1 MKESDLYQPLKLYL
15 ERLGYTVYPEIEISA
30 GRPRADIVAVKD
42 ERLLIVEMKTSFG
55 LAVMEQADHWASGE
69 YAHQTYIAVPW
80 RDRWQVPMIAQ
91 RALRPAGIG
100 VLQVDVRQNPNDIG
114 DLEERFGWLDGL
126 RAERMR
132 EDTAK
137 AHQFYEERR
146 VRVCL
151 EAAAKSEAPQARRIL
166 DVLTPYH
173 LAGPDAGG
181 KAGGHISAYRVTM
194 IRIREYLEQR
204 ADWTTAREIE
214 ANVET
219 HFQAADN
226 SASIKQALL
235 AWETGWCESCKIKN
249 KLYFKIRWG
258 SDEHV
263 HKKAAGQD
271 REEA

>member
-1 MKESDLYQPLKLYL
+1 MKESDLYPPLKLHL
-15 ERLGYTVYPEIEISA
+15 ERKGYTVYPEIEIYA

-55 LAVMEQADHWASGE
+55 LAVMEQADHWASGG

-80 RDRWQVPMIAQ
+80 RERWQVPMIAQ
-91 RALRPAGIG
+91 RALKPVGIG
-100 VLQVDVRQNPNDIG
+100 VLQVDVRPNPNDIN
-114 DLEERFGWLDGL
+114 DLEERYDWLGGL
-126 RAERMR
+126 RAEKMR
-132 EDTAK
+132 EDTRR

-151 EAAAKSEAPQARRIL
+151 DAEDKPEAKLARRIL

-173 LAGPDAGG
+173 LNGPDAGG

-194 IRIREYLEQR
+194 LRIREYLEQR
-204 ADWTTAREIE
+204 TDWVTAKEIE

-219 HFQAADN
+219 HFRAADN

-235 AWETGWCESCKIKN
+235 AWETEWCESCKIKN
-249 KLYFKIRWG
+249 RLHFRIKQQNVF
-258 SDEHV
+258 
-263 HKKAAGQD
+263 
-271 REEA
+271 